1 MQPPCGSQRR
11 YNVFP
16 QATHLDKDFAKDV
29 SLKGYTD
36 ETLLNEVDGMTDM
49 LYEKQGSYLQGKED
63 DAKAMLIRNY
73 PIEDIIAIT
82 SLSKDKIIKLQAELV
97 KSAK

>member
-1 MQPPCGSQRR
+1 LQRK
-11 YNVFP
+11 
-16 QATHLDKDFAKDV
+16 LDKDFAIDV
-29 SLKGYTD
+29 SLIRYSD

-73 PIEDIIAIT
+73 PIEDIVAIT

>member
-1 MQPPCGSQRR
+1 M
-11 YNVFP
+11 N
-16 QATHLDKDFAKDV
+16 
-29 SLKGYTD
+29 GYTD

>member
-1 MQPPCGSQRR
+1 MQRK
-11 YNVFP
+11 
-16 QATHLDKDFAKDV
+16 LDKDFAIDV
-29 SLKGYTD
+29 SLIRYSD

>member
-1 MQPPCGSQRR
+1 MQRK
-11 YNVFP
+11 
-16 QATHLDKDFAKDV
+16 LDKDFAKDV

>member
-1 MQPPCGSQRR
+1 
-11 YNVFP
+11 
-16 QATHLDKDFAKDV
+16 
-29 SLKGYTD
+29 
-36 ETLLNEVDGMTDM
+36 MTDM

-82 SLSKDKIIKLQAELV
+82 SLSKDKIVKLQAELV